1 MSEIRIGRV
10 APENPTGLKPVKG
23 YNRAAGQSMAEIFEA
38 NGVDPKALKRNLT
51 PKLQDVSGRDLLNQ
65 QITAKGGNRPQ
76 FGGKTVKVGDQFVSQ
91 TAQETK
97 AIAEVSQKGRQVK
110 AQVEQALSQP
120 TVITANGIDAN
131 LGIGREVK
139 SAQGAMGTF
148 IKNDVEK
155 ALSQPTVISADAI
168 EKQLGIGREV
178 KSAQESI
185 GAFVK
190 NDVEKALSKPT
201 VISADGINAGLGI
214 GKEVKSAQESMG
226 AFIKN
231 DVEKALSKPTVI
243 SADGINAGLG
253 IGKPVKSAQASMGVF
268 IKNDIENLTKDA
280 GKITAEG
287 IEKQLGLGKIPL
299 SAGESAE
306 VFRQSG
312 LGEVVEETTTKPG
325 FWGKI
330 GNFFKSKGGKI
341 ALIGLAVA
349 AVAAIGYGIFK
360 SCSSDKSTAVGK
372 TDETNPNPAPNKPEE
387 KDSTNVATKPEE
399 KEDTTNVAPLP
410 AENDD
415 DIKPIGINPAVPD
428 KPEKVDED
436 KNPAPNANEDPNFY
450 TVKDGDCVWNI
461 AKAHLKD
468 IHKDEDNYK
477 VTNKETAK
485 HTKEIMKWNKLHF
498 EADGYHVMIH
508 TGDVLRLTAPEE
520 EEQQAEEAKNKEK

>member
-185 GAFVK
+185 GAFV
-190 NDVEKALSKPT
+190 
-201 VISADGINAGLGI
+201 
-214 GKEVKSAQESMG
+214 
-226 AFIKN
+226 KN